1 MVNARR
7 AVPSSVVWRSLV
19 CPDPIIEL
27 DRLRVPLVDVPLYG
41 GTILGYRDARHVT
54 KQRQTDLDAAIA
66 LLDIDVRDP

>member
-41 GTILGYRDARHVT
+41 GTILLYRDARDVA
-54 KQRQTDLDAAIA
+54 KQRQTDPDAAIA